1 LFCNI
6 RQIIILIRFSGDYTL
21 LRWYEIMSDRET
33 VKAIERA
40 ARDVRE
46 GGPNDIQRVIDY
58 TEDLLD
64 DFGD

>member
-1 LFCNI
+1 
-6 RQIIILIRFSGDYTL
+6 
-21 LRWYEIMSDRET
+21 MSDRET